1 MERSKIQIRKIK
13 KYRNVWI
20 IFVLKYNLAFPD
32 PTRRISSILLLGIM
46 LLKLLLILP
55 LLLLLLLPPPS
66 IVTS

>member
-1 MERSKIQIRKIK
+1 MERSKIQMRKIK

-46 LLKLLLILP
+46 LL
-55 LLLLLLLPPPS
+55 
-66 IVTS
+66 